1 MIHPTPILN
10 LRLLN
15 ENLPTRAS
23 IRMDQLVKAK
33 DLLRRYP
40 QACHQEDIDIELF
53 HNDQIRYSG
62 IQLDQ
67 YQHITDWTAVGTP
80 AVKALILWYQLAQHE
95 ALIDCSNVVESTEFY
110 TPRFLEQ
117 ARQYRINNF
126 ILSKNIQKEFAYTKN
141 PKQRKVRLEKYL
153 FGNLMTFFN
162 HIGFSYDKNQYFLK
176 VELQHYQMLK
186 TNTQVFHQQQ
196 KQAYQVDFSLN
207 FQLPQTLRLGQSTAL
222 GYGRVTSFFEKK

>member
-1 MIHPTPILN
+1 MTQRTPILN

-15 ENLPTRAS
+15 ENLPPRAS

-40 QACHQEDIDIELF
+40 QACHQEEIDIELF
-53 HNDQIRYSG
+53 HNDQVRYSG

-67 YQHITDWTAVGTP
+67 YQSVTDWTAIGTP
-80 AVKALILWYQLAQHE
+80 AVKALVLWYQLAQHE
-95 ALIDCSNVVESTEFY
+95 ALIDCSNVIESTEFY

-117 ARQYRINNF
+117 PRRYRIQNF
-126 ILSKNIQKEFAYTKN
+126 VLSKSIQKEFAYTKD
-141 PKQRKVRLEKYL
+141 PKKRKVRLEKYL

-162 HIGFSYDKNQYFLK
+162 HIGFSYDKDQYFLK
-176 VELQHYQMLK
+176 VELQDYKKLK
-186 TNTQVFHQQQ
+186 TSTQVFHQQK
-196 KQAYQVDFSLN
+196 KQACQIDFSVN

-222 GYGRVTSFFEKK
+222 GYGKVLSIL